1 MGSSPT
7 TESFFSSS
15 GFASSGRSGA
25 SGGTGVAGEA
35 ETIEPGGK
43 MLAGVSSM
51 SWCSRDWCK
60 CWGVPELAFCFVLIS
75 VF

>member
-25 SGGTGVAGEA
+25 SGGTGVVGEA

-51 SWCSRDWCK
+51 SRCSRDRGER
-60 CWGVPELAFCFVLIS
+60 WGIPEPMSCLS
-75 VF
+75 S